1 MGDAERIV
9 IPPVTAEVVA
19 EVVVPDADLQPAT
32 VATSGRPAAT
42 PLWSRRWGRLLLA
55 WLGVVTALAA
65 WQVAALVADTPILP
79 TFTDVASRLGELA
92 VDGELAEILPPTV
105 GRWLAAFSV
114 SAVLGLGIGVV
125 LARIGVLRALALP
138 VVDFVRAVPATLLVP
153 AAIALLGLG
162 SSMVVAVVVASA
174 TWPILISTVDGVS
187 RVDPLTL
194 DSART
199 CHFRRIGLLRVS
211 LRAAV
216 PDLLAGLRIGLSIS
230 LAVLIVAE
238 LLGATSGLGY
248 FIRNSQQTFRIVD
261 TYAGVLLLALLGW
274 VLDTGFLTLERRLM
288 AHSYRRGAL

>member
-1 MGDAERIV
+1 VGA
-9 IPPVTAEVVA
+9 
-19 EVVVPDADLQPAT
+19 L
-32 VATSGRPAAT
+32 
-42 PLWSRRWGRLLLA
+42 
-55 WLGVVTALAA
+55 TALAA
-65 WQVAALVADTPILP
+65 WQLASRVADTPILP
-79 TFTDVASRLGELA
+79 TFTDVARRLLELA
-92 VDGELAEILPPTV
+92 ADGELAEIVQATV
-105 GRWLAAFSV
+105 GRWLAAFSI
-114 SAVLGLGIGVV
+114 SAVLGLCLGVV
-125 LARIGVLRALALP
+125 LARINVLRALALP

-174 TWPILISTVDGVS
+174 TWPILVSTVDGVS

-199 CHFRRIGLLRVS
+199 CHFRRIGLLRIS

-216 PDLLAGLRIGLSIS
+216 PDLLAGLRIGLSVS
-230 LAVLIVAE
+230 LAVLVVAE

-261 TYAGVLLLALLGW
+261 TYAGVVLLALLGW